1 MGSPGSQTPPASAI
15 AISSSISSGRRS
27 QSGWLQLLLRVLAV
41 ALVLNLCHAPLTD
54 AKQIAN
60 VIDDDMDFMLADEAS
75 LQSNSDTAPLVT
87 KDDFN
92 LDSELDLD
100 GEQALEESPSG
111 SWFSQSVHRVRRSLS
126 RLFGGEEQQ
135 KEQSRSRR
143 GSIERQKERRRQ
155 AKEQRQLETRQR
167 QEIKQRQRQDQQA
180 KRLAHGPFK
189 RYSFDETEGSGAEV
203 DQEQE
208 YLSYRV
214 SFTLNEPYQV
224 DFNDPESDAYL
235 QLQKSLEDDLRSFF
249 DRTYPNLV
257 DELDIRSILVRA
269 DPTDDSFKVNVL
281 LKLQI
286 PERITDF
293 RNKFLDQ
300 LTNFN
305 RIENLG
311 AFADE
316 NFAFEDVQAQTP
328 EGSAAAAEPRVS
340 FDGAKRIPNLNLA
353 TDVPVAPPSTPS
365 VFDVQP
371 RVDLT
376 SGTRIFNLNLQPDVS
391 PPEPTT
397 TTTTQRQE
405 TGHSCTNNYFMCSNG
420 QYVMCDRICNGVS
433 DCLDGSDESSCP
445 SESSPPYGVV
455 ESRASFS
462 GGRPIIN
469 LNLHEDSEEAEVSTT
484 SRVFEVSEPE
494 TTSTTTTTAQSPVQ
508 NRRPSCTG
516 YSFICDNGQH
526 IMCYKTCNNVAD
538 CLDGSDERFCEAE
551 SEVEDGLGIN
561 KSIQETTSPSIGY
574 EGSGS
579 EEFSN
584 CRGDAT
590 FTCHQSG
597 RIVCDEVICDGTRD
611 CPDGEDEDNCPT
623 ESQVCNDS
631 EFKCDNKCLPL
642 SLRCDNR
649 YDCEDQTD
657 EAGCQSVYQET
668 KPDPE
673 PPQECASNEFRC
685 NNGQCI
691 DERRRCDYKVDCPDG
706 EDESEDCPT
715 ACSAMEYQC
724 SDGTRCISVS
734 QTCDGRIDCTGGDDE
749 EHCDGSG
756 DNYDGQCRNN
766 DFQCNSGE
774 CIPMR
779 QVCDNI
785 YDCNDNSDE
794 LACAQSGEVDRVG
807 IPIARPPSNWIH
819 VEDEGDYIPQNTY
832 HKANAKNPCQPDQF
846 RCTTTNVCIP
856 LHLRCDNSYHCND
869 LSDEM
874 GCEQYVRPV
883 STRRPPKVTTLSP
896 WDIPDALNRRTTST
910 RAPPTTTTGRTTTE
924 APPRRP
930 AATQPSYPPIETT
943 TTNPITTVGVLN
955 NSSSSSSSSS
965 SSVGGGGICLE
976 NTEFAC
982 HNRDCIPIE
991 SVCDGHLDCDHNE
1004 DEDYELCN
1012 CSGDMFKCL
1021 RGGRCI
1027 EKEKVCDGKS
1037 HCLDGSDESACPKKR
1052 YCPFGTIYCDGSC
1065 VDWKIRCDG
1074 KRDCRDGSDEIYCR
1088 VNTAPQPTTQP
1099 LPPLPTLPSYPK
1111 PFKPSKSCQP
1121 NEWQC
1126 DNLECIDSR
1135 LYCND
1140 IEDCADGSDEI
1151 CLSNAT
1157 NVLTPGDCT
1166 ADQFFCDASCLNR
1179 SVRCNGHID
1188 CSDHSDEMDCSSHSY
1203 PGSGSSHLYPVGLP
1217 CPQHKC
1223 PSGRCYSESERCD
1236 RRNHCEDGS
1245 DEANCCASNQFR
1257 CQNGDCVPEHSVC
1270 DGITQC
1276 RDGTDELNCG
1286 GSHECLPS
1294 QFRCNSGQCV
1304 SSTARC
1310 NGRTDCMDSSDEYN
1324 CGYHPVPTSSPTIIT
1339 TLTTTTVGTTITT
1352 PPAPPL
1358 RIICPPTAFRCDNG
1372 PCISLGLRCNGR
1384 IDCPYDSSDE
1394 TDCGQSV
1401 SNEIDPADPGT
1412 GRGSNKLNLK
1422 TYPDSQI
1429 IKERYIREGREVIFR
1444 CRDEGP
1450 ARAKVKWSRPGG
1462 RPLPPGFTD
1471 RNGRLEIPNIR
1482 VEDSGTYVCEAV
1494 GYASYIPGQR
1504 VTVDLNVERYNTDLL
1519 FRPSSACS
1527 EYQATCMN
1535 GECIDKTGICDG
1547 TPDCSDGSDEQSCSH
1562 GRKCQPNQFMCANSK
1577 CVDRTWRC
1585 DGEND
1590 CGDNSDEASCDPEPS
1605 GAPCRYNEFGCR
1617 SGHCIPKSFQC
1628 DDVNDCLDGTDEIGC
1643 AAPNPIR
1650 PPPPLK
1656 SLLEGETLDLTCV
1669 ATGNPTPTIVWRLNW
1684 GHVPEKCESKSVGGT
1699 GTLHC
1704 PDMRPSESGAY
1715 SCEIINTRGTHFV
1728 TPDTIVTVNPVRH
1741 DVCKNGFFNMLARSA
1756 DECVKCFCFGV
1767 AESCNSA
1774 NLFTYAIQPPIL
1786 SHQVVSVELSP
1797 YREIVINEA
1806 TGQDLLTL
1814 HHGVQF
1820 RASNVQFGGR
1830 ETPYLALPTEYMGN
1844 QLKSYGGNL
1853 RYEVSYMG
1861 HGNPVN
1867 GPDVIITGNRYT
1879 LTHRVHTSAGQSNK
1893 ISIPFVP
1900 GGWQKP
1906 DGRRATREEIMMV
1919 LANVDNIL
1927 IRLGYLDSTAREVE
1941 LINIV
1946 LDSAGTADKGLGS
1959 VALVEKCSCPPG
1971 YVGDSCESC
1980 APGYTRQPGGSWLG
1994 HCVPFTPEP
2003 CPAGTYG
2010 DPRRGVACRECPC
2023 PQSGSNNY
2031 ASGCQQRPDGDVV
2044 CNCHE
2049 GYTGRRCESCAAGY
2063 QGNPLIGDPCRK
2075 IPESSCNMDGT
2086 YKILPDGGCQCKDK
2100 VVGEHCDSCAAN
2112 SFHLNSF
2119 TYGGCI
2125 DCFCSGLNVDCS
2137 SSTWSRDQ
2145 VTSTFE
2151 HARVDHGFQLVRGY
2165 TGREN
2170 VQALRLNQVTTEGLR
2185 FSGSADN
2192 SGDTLYWSLPAGFLG
2207 NKLTAYGGKLSYT
2220 LSYSPLPGGIMSR
2233 NSAPDVVIRSG
2244 EDMTLIHYRKSP
2256 VSPSVSNTYAVEI
2269 KESAW
2274 QRTDGH
2280 FAERPH
2286 VLMALS
2292 DIKAIYIK
2300 ATYTT
2305 STQEG
2310 SLQQVTLDTATAT
2323 NLGTPR
2329 AVEVEQCRCPP
2340 GYTGISCETC
2350 APGYR
2355 RDPEEGIYLGYCV
2368 PCECNGHSNQ
2378 CHSET
2383 GECLDCGHNT
2393 EGPSCDRCLPGYVG
2407 NPTRGTPYDCQ
2418 PDSGGYEPPRPDP
2431 DAGNQT
2437 LGECS
2442 VYCQPE
2448 GTVGCRGNYCQC
2460 KQNVVG
2466 DRCDQCRPGTYGLS
2480 QQHPEG
2486 CKECYC
2492 SGLTS
2497 QCRSVELYRQQIPV
2511 DFISSLPLLTDIQGD
2526 VMDTQNLSYD
2536 VAQNMYTY
2544 SHTSF
2549 LPKYWSL
2556 QGSVL
2561 GNQLLSYGGL
2571 LQYSLLVE
2579 STTTGK
2585 YERGQDVLLI
2595 GNGLELI
2602 WSRPDGDSDK
2612 VENSVRL
2619 NEDEQWHRRDSGAA
2633 RPATREDF
2641 MTVLTNLEHILI
2653 RATPMV
2659 PTVRTSIGNV
2669 ILETASQTPAGPGAQ
2684 YASDIEICHCP
2695 SGYTGNSCETCAPL
2709 HYRDQS
2715 GACRQCPCDAANSVS
2730 CVLTSGNYVQ
2740 CQCRPRWK
2748 GDQCREIDT
2757 SPINEEPPKI
2767 CDISRGFC
2775 CNGFQFDIAPNET
2788 ISYNDTLQII
2798 KGNRIIGNI
2807 TKLRSGCRSRESSEP
2822 QPGPIPSPDV
2832 DEPVHTQII
2841 VSIAKPQIT
2850 IIPVGGSLTLTCSG
2864 HMRWSNAPVFVHWY
2878 KQNSRLPVGY
2888 EVNGG
2893 DLYLH
2898 NLQIHDSGVYI
2909 CKAVNNETSHV
2920 FEDTVS
2926 ITISTHAQRSPAT
2939 IVSLPQTV
2947 TFEEYQPNQIVCEV
2961 EGNPTPTI
2969 TWTQVDGQA
2978 DAYST
2983 RTQGNRLIFDA
2994 PRKSD
2999 EGRYRCQA
3007 VNELN
3012 RDEKYVHV
3020 YVQSNAPHPPPA
3032 PDRLY
3037 ITPEEFNG
3045 VTGDPIRLTCSSTSD
3060 ARLRYDWNHDGYPI
3074 SSSGS
3079 RNVIINE
3086 NYLEVREATVR
3097 DSGVYT
3103 CLAYDPR
3110 TRRNFTVDAR
3120 VYVENRD
3127 QPPITDGAS
3136 PVIEPLQQQIHI
3148 VQGRDHSITCE
3159 ANGTPYP
3166 SIKWTKVHAQLANNV
3181 RISGNILTIYGA
3193 RQENMGLYTCIAEN
3207 PNGSDQSSTYIDIEP
3222 REAPSVKIDMP
3233 QQTQTVGGQLALY
3246 CTAVGIPEPQVE
3258 WVRVDG
3264 TPLSPRH
3271 KVEAPGYVLI
3281 NDILVSDAGDYQCL
3295 AKNEVGE
3302 ASGVAT
3308 VRVLEPPIVQITP
3321 SNEAISLTEGDE
3333 LQLTCVGSGYPSP
3346 VVEWSQ
3352 HTGLRDRNQQGPT
3365 GNTAY
3370 LRIYRVSQADAGF
3383 YTCTGTNEA
3392 GSDQATVRVDVRP
3405 KRGDIGIGDPDSE
3418 TNPDPYEPH
3427 PYPDPYEPHGAYE
3440 GSQLRFPTSLGAN
3453 VTLTCNISQHLTPH
3467 WERVDGT
3474 PLPPN
3479 AINDQ
3484 NQLTIYFVQPE
3495 NLGQYRCNG
3504 LNGYGQIESFVVREL
3519 VYLPLPEIVFYPPI
3533 PRSVEIGS
3541 HLYIDCQVKNAR
3553 EQDVHW
3559 ATDNNR
3565 PLSNTVQIDGTV
3577 LQFNSIAP
3585 ADAGGYR
3592 CTASN
3597 QYGNT
3602 TKTAQV
3608 VVSQPTVFK
3617 PAPHSQVHQ
3626 HREGDSIKLS
3636 CSATTAYGDVRTN
3649 VQFQWYREDGSELP
3663 RGAHPNSQVLV
3674 LTALRPE
3681 DQGRYICN
3689 TYDLASRQH
3698 LPPTYVDLQVIRINL
3713 NRLNGFSPKDTP
3725 CMVLYICD
3733 FKSSSSSNKLASGK
3747 GPSGSPPRPSIVSY
3761 ACQPS
3766 DFKCVS
3772 HPHTCVKASMV
3783 CDGIYDCTDHSDE
3796 FNCIVGGKASGSRTE
3811 KGSGNFKRWKKSRK
3825 TGQEVRS
3832 SLDQKKL
3839 RKRHLAYLARRSFAG
3854 GSPVEPPPSPYIP
3867 TYLPPSTTRTPV
3879 REYRLKVD
3887 QQSSNLRAGE
3897 STEVECSSTE
3907 NTYTDVVWERAD
3919 GAPLGPN
3926 VRQAGNLLI
3935 LTDVAP
3941 ADAGKYVCKCRTDEG
3956 ELYTTSYELNV
3967 EDQPHELK
3975 SSKIVHA
3982 PVGGDAHLQCGADES
3997 RQPTYRW
4004 SRQYGQLQAGR
4015 SLVENKLSLD
4025 GVQANDAGTYICT
4038 ASYRD
4043 GETVDF
4049 PSILV
4054 VTGAIPQF
4062 RQEPR
4067 SYMSFPTLP
4076 DSSFKFNFELT
4087 FRPETGDG
4095 LLLFNGQT
4103 RGSGDYIAL
4112 SLKDRYAEFRFDFG
4126 GKPLLVRAEEPL
4138 ALNEWH
4144 TVRVHRSR
4152 RDGYIQVDEQHP
4164 VAFPTLS
4171 QTPQLD
4177 LIEDL
4182 YLGGVPNW
4190 ELLPAD
4196 AVTQQTGFVGCI
4208 SRLTLQGRTVELM
4221 REAKFKEGISDCRPC
4236 AQRPCSNG
4244 GVCLESQSEQAY
4256 TCVCQPGWTGR
4267 DCSVEGTQCT
4277 PGVCGTG
4284 RCENTELDMECLC
4297 PLNRTGDRCQYI
4309 EHLNEQSLNF
4319 KRNSYAAYG
4328 TPRVTR
4334 VNVTL
4339 SVRPSSLRDSVI
4351 LYAAESRLPSGDYL
4365 ALVLRGG
4372 HVELLINTA
4381 ARLEPVVVRS
4391 SEPLPLHR
4399 WTRIEVLR
4407 RQGESI
4413 LRVGDAPER
4422 KAKAPAAA
4430 RTLSL
4435 KTPLFVGGYDR
4446 ATVKI
4451 NRDVNIT
4458 DGFDGC
4464 ISRLYE
4470 STRSVKLLADIT
4482 DAANIQNC
4490 GELNEISEDADD
4502 LPVPPPPSPAE
4513 TPSGGGSGGELEPY
4527 AMAPCA
4533 SDPCENGGT
4542 CSEQDEEAVC
4552 SCLVGFSGKHCQE
4565 HIQIGFNASFR
4576 GNGYLEINRNQFS
4589 AEVEQQFTSAVVLFS
4604 TTQPNGLLL
4613 WWGQKAGEDF
4623 VGQDFIALAVVDGYV
4638 EYSLRLDGEEAVI
4651 RNSDTRVDDG
4661 NRHIVIVKRNDNTA
4675 ILEVDRILHSG
4686 ETRPTSKKEMK
4697 LPGHVFI
4704 GGIPDIAQ
4712 FTGNRYTHNFNGC
4725 IVVVEGDAA
4734 GQINLGP
4741 AAINGVNVNTC
4752 PIDDGPLEGTEPPVV

>member
-1 MGSPGSQTPPASAI
+1 MGSPGSQTPPAFAI
-15 AISSSISSGRRS
+15 ASSNSSGRRNHTGS
-27 QSGWLQLLLRVLAV
+27 LLLRVLAV
-41 ALVLNLCHAPLTD
+41 ALVLNFCHVPLTN
-54 AKQIAN
+54 AKQISN
-60 VIDDDMDFMLADEAS
+60 VFDDDTDFMLADEAS
-75 LQSNSDTAPLVT
+75 LQSNSDATPIVDT
-87 KDDFN
+87 DDLKIGF
-92 LDSELDLD
+92 DYDADEELP
-100 GEQALEESPSG
+100 LEEEQQPSG
-111 SWFSQSVHRVRRSLS
+111 SWLSTVSHRVRRSLS
-126 RLFGGEEQQ
+126 RFFGGEQ
-135 KEQSRSRR
+135 KEQPRQRR
-143 GSIERQKERRRQ
+143 RAMERQRERRRQ
-155 AKEQRQLETRQR
+155 AKEQRQLEARQR
-167 QEIKQRQRQDQQA
+167 QELKERQRQQEEQA
-180 KRLAHGPFK
+180 RRGPFK
-189 RYSFDETEGSGAEV
+189 RDSFDETEGSGTEV
-203 DQEQE
+203 DQEQDFV
-208 YLSYRV
+208 SYRV
-214 SFTLNEPYQV
+214 SFTLNEPYQEE
-224 DFNDPESDAYL
+224 FNDPDSEAYL

-293 RNKFLDQ
+293 RNKFFDQ
-300 LTNFN
+300 LTNYK

-311 AFADE
+311 ASADE
-316 NFAFEDVQAQTP
+316 NFSFTEVQGSETELDLPVNNP
-328 EGSAAAAEPRVS
+328 E
-340 FDGAKRIPNLNLA
+340 
-353 TDVPVAPPSTPS
+353 
-365 VFDVQP
+365 
-371 RVDLT
+371 VDDKKNDL
-376 SGTRIFNLNLQPDVS
+376 SPDV
-391 PPEPTT
+391 
-397 TTTTQRQE
+397 
-405 TGHSCTNNYFMCSNG
+405 
-420 QYVMCDRICNGVS
+420 
-433 DCLDGSDESSCP
+433 
-445 SESSPPYGVV
+445 
-455 ESRASFS
+455 
-462 GGRPIIN
+462 
-469 LNLHEDSEEAEVSTT
+469 
-484 SRVFEVSEPE
+484 
-494 TTSTTTTTAQSPVQ
+494 
-508 NRRPSCTG
+508 
-516 YSFICDNGQH
+516 
-526 IMCYKTCNNVAD
+526 
-538 CLDGSDERFCEAE
+538 
-551 SEVEDGLGIN
+551 
-561 KSIQETTSPSIGY
+561 

-579 EEFSN
+579 VEESN

-590 FTCHQSG
+590 FTCRRSG
-597 RIVCDEVICDGTRD
+597 RVICDDMVCDGNRD
-611 CPDGEDEDNCPT
+611 CADAEDEENCNR
-623 ESQVCNDS
+623 EVCNDS

-642 SLRCDNR
+642 TLRCDNR

-657 EAGCQSVYQET
+657 EAGCLYPPQKTE
-668 KPDPE
+668 DEHAIPE
-673 PPQECASNEFRC
+673 PLPECASNEFRC

-691 DERRRCDYKVDCPDG
+691 DERRRCDYKQDCPDG

-734 QTCDGRIDCTGGDDE
+734 QTCDGHIDCSGGDDE

-756 DNYDGQCRNN
+756 DIYDGQCRSN
-766 DFQCNSGE
+766 DFQCHSGE

-794 LACAQSGEVDRVG
+794 LACAQSSEEDRVG
-807 IPIARPPSNWIH
+807 IPIGRPPSSWIH
-819 VEDEGDYIPQNTY
+819 EEDEGEYILQNSY
-832 HKANAKNPCQPDQF
+832 HNANAKNPCQANQF

-856 LHLRCDNSYHCND
+856 LHLRCDKSYHCND
-869 LSDEM
+869 LSDEL
-874 GCEQYVRPV
+874 GCDQYVRPV

-896 WDIPDALNRRTTST
+896 WDEPGALNQR
-910 RAPPTTTTGRTTTE
+910 TTTTTTTTTWAPPRTTTTTTTD

-930 AATQPSYPPIETT
+930 AATQPSYPSIETT
-943 TTNPITTVGVLN
+943 TTNPLTTVGVK
-955 NSSSSSSSSS
+955 
-965 SSVGGGGICLE
+965 
-976 NTEFAC
+976 T
-982 HNRDCIPIE
+982 
-991 SVCDGHLDCDHNE
+991 GH
-1004 DEDYELCN
+1004 
-1012 CSGDMFKCL
+1012 
-1021 RGGRCI
+1021 GRFN
-1027 EKEKVCDGKS
+1027 KS
-1037 HCLDGSDESACPKKR
+1037 RLGVECMKHQTQCG
-1052 YCPFGTIYCDGSC
+1052 DGSC
-1065 VDWKIRCDG
+1065 IEGYK
-1074 KRDCRDGSDEIYCR
+1074 
-1088 VNTAPQPTTQP
+1088 
-1099 LPPLPTLPSYPK
+1099 
-1111 PFKPSKSCQP
+1111 
-1121 NEWQC
+1121 
-1126 DNLECIDSR
+1126 
-1135 LYCND
+1135 YCNG
-1140 IEDCADGSDEI
+1140 IVDCADGADEDNCPTDNYVDYDPDPDNNPLNECDI
-1151 CLSNAT
+1151 LQFECDYGRCLPIEKQCDGKLDCDDETDERDCPAYTAT
-1157 NVLTPGDCT
+1157 NVLTPSDCT
-1166 ADQFFCDASCLNR
+1166 ADQFYCDASCLNR
-1179 SVRCNGHID
+1179 SARCNGHID
-1188 CSDHSDEMDCSSHSY
+1188 CSDHSDEMDCPSHSY
-1203 PGSGSSHLYPVGLP
+1203 PRSGSGSGSDLGGLP

-1245 DEANCCASNQFR
+1245 DEANCCAPNQFR
-1257 CQNGDCVPEHSVC
+1257 CQNGDCVPDHSTC

-1276 RDGTDELNCG
+1276 RDGSDELNCG
-1286 GSHECLPS
+1286 ASHECLPS
-1294 QFRCNSGQCV
+1294 QFRCNNGQCV
-1304 SSTARC
+1304 SLTARC

-1324 CGYHPVPTSSPTIIT
+1324 CPAEPSP
-1339 TLTTTTVGTTITT
+1339 
-1352 PPAPPL
+1352 
-1358 RIICPPTAFRCDNG
+1358 
-1372 PCISLGLRCNGR
+1372 
-1384 IDCPYDSSDE
+1384 
-1394 TDCGQSV
+1394 
-1401 SNEIDPADPGT
+1401 

-1429 IKERYIREGREVIFR
+1429 IKESREVIFR

-1504 VTVDLNVERYNTDLL
+1504 VTVDLNVERYNTDL
-1519 FRPSSACS
+1519 FARPSSACS

-1656 SLLEGETLDLTCV
+1656 SLLEGESLDLTCV

-1767 AESCNSA
+1767 AESCDSA

-1806 TGQDLLTL
+1806 TGQDLVTM
-1814 HHGVQF
+1814 HHGIQF

-1861 HGNPVN
+1861 HGNPVS

-1879 LTHRVHTSAGQSNK
+1879 LTHRVHTSVGQSNK
-1893 ISIPFVP
+1893 ISIPFLP

-1959 VALVEKCSCPPG
+1959 VALVEKCACPPG

-2010 DPRRGVACRECPC
+2010 DPRRGIACRECPC

-2031 ASGCQQRPDGDVV
+2031 ASGCQQRPDGDVL

-2075 IPESSCNMDGT
+2075 IPETSCNMDGT
-2086 YKILPDGGCQCKDK
+2086 YKIMADGRCQCKDK

-2125 DCFCSGLNVDCS
+2125 DCFCSGLNVDCG

-2145 VTSTFE
+2145 VTSTFGRS
-2151 HARVDHGFQLVRGY
+2151 RVDHGFQLVRGY

-2170 VQALRLNQVTTEGLR
+2170 INALRLNDVTPEGLR

-2310 SLQQVTLDTATAT
+2310 SLQQVSLDTATAT
-2323 NLGTPR
+2323 NLGTQR

-2340 GYTGISCETC
+2340 GYTGLSCETC

-2355 RDPEEGIYLGYCV
+2355 RDPEEGIYLGLCV

-2407 NPTRGTPYDCQ
+2407 NPSRGTPYDCQ
-2418 PDSGGYEPPRPDP
+2418 PDGGYEPPRPDP

-2437 LGECS
+2437 IGECT

-2448 GTVGCRGNYCQC
+2448 GTTTCRGNYCQC
-2460 KQNVVG
+2460 KQNVIG

-2480 QQHPEG
+2480 QLHAEG

-2497 QCRSVELYRQQIPV
+2497 QCRSVELYRQQIPE
-2511 DFISSLPLLTDIQGD
+2511 DFISSPPLLTDSLGD
-2526 VMDTQNLSYD
+2526 VVDTQNLDYD

-2544 SHTSF
+2544 SYPSYTD
-2549 LPKYWSL
+2549 KYWSL
-2556 QGSVL
+2556 QGRVL

-2571 LQYSLLVE
+2571 LQYTLQVKSSSVA
-2579 STTTGK
+2579 K
-2585 YERGQDVLLI
+2585 YKHGQDVLLI

-2602 WSRPDGDSDK
+2602 WSRPDEDSDK
-2612 VENSVRL
+2612 VDFSVRL
-2619 NEDEQWHRRDSGAA
+2619 HEDERWQRREAGSV
-2633 RPATREDF
+2633 RPATRQDF

-2653 RATPMV
+2653 YATPMV
-2659 PTVRTSIGNV
+2659 PTDRTSIGNV

-2684 YASDIEICHCP
+2684 FATDIEVCHCP

-2709 HYRDQS
+2709 HYRDQN

-2730 CVLTSGNYVQ
+2730 CALTSGNYVQ
-2740 CQCRPRWK
+2740 CQCKPHWK
-2748 GDQCREIDT
+2748 GDQCREID
-2757 SPINEEPPKI
+2757 N
-2767 CDISRGFC
+2767 
-2775 CNGFQFDIAPNET
+2775 
-2788 ISYNDTLQII
+2788 NDDDY
-2798 KGNRIIGNI
+2798 
-2807 TKLRSGCRSRESSEP
+2807 SGTTR
-2822 QPGPIPSPDV
+2822 SPDV
-2832 DEPVHTQII
+2832 EDPVHTQII

-2864 HMRWSNAPVFVHWY
+2864 YMRWSNAPVFVNWY
-2878 KQNSRLPVGY
+2878 KQNSRLPLGA
-2888 EVNGG
+2888 EVDGG

-2909 CKAVNNETSHV
+2909 CQAVNNETARV

-2926 ITISTHAQRSPAT
+2926 ITISTHDQRSPAQV
-2939 IVSLPQTV
+2939 VSLPQTV
-2947 TFEEYQPNQIVCEV
+2947 TFEEYQTNQIICEV

-2969 TWTQVDGQA
+2969 TWTRVDGQA

-2983 RTQGNRLIFDA
+2983 RTQGNRLIFDS

-3007 VNELN
+3007 DNELS

-3045 VTGDPIRLTCSSTSD
+3045 VAGETIRLTCSSTSD
-3060 ARLRYDWNHDGYPI
+3060 ARLRYDWNHDGYPL
-3074 SSSGS
+3074 SSSGA
-3079 RNVIINE
+3079 RNVIVND
-3086 NYLEVREATVR
+3086 NYLEVRDATAR
-3097 DSGVYT
+3097 DSGIYT

-3120 VYVENRD
+3120 VNIESRD
-3127 QPPITDGAS
+3127 QPPIDDGAS
-3136 PVIEPLQQQIHI
+3136 PVITPLQQQILI
-3148 VQGRDHSITCE
+3148 FQGRDHSITCE

-3193 RQENMGLYTCIAEN
+3193 RQENIGLYTCIAEN
-3207 PNGSDQSSTYIDIEP
+3207 ANGSDQSSTYIDIEP
-3222 REAPSVKIDMP
+3222 REAPSVKIDLP
-3233 QQTQTVGGQLALY
+3233 QQTQTVGGQVALY
-3246 CTAVGIPEPQVE
+3246 CTAFGIPQPQVE

-3264 TPLSPRH
+3264 VPLSPRH
-3271 KVEAPGYVLI
+3271 KAEAPGYVVI
-3281 NDILVSDAGDYQCL
+3281 NDVLVSDAGDYQCV

-3302 ASGVAT
+3302 ASGVANI
-3308 VRVLEPPIVQITP
+3308 RIIERPIVQITP
-3321 SNEAISLTEGDE
+3321 SNNVISLTEGDE

-3352 HTGLRDRNQQGPT
+3352 PNVLKNVRNQQDPAS
-3365 GNTAY
+3365 NTAY
-3370 LRIYRVSQADAGF
+3370 LRIYRVTQADAGF
-3383 YTCTGTNEA
+3383 YTCTGKNEA
-3392 GSDQATVRVDVRP
+3392 DTDQATIRVDVRP
-3405 KRGDIGIGDPDSE
+3405 KRGDIGIGDPDSD
-3418 TNPDPYEPH
+3418 TYEPPPR
-3427 PYPDPYEPHGAYE
+3427 PYDPQGSYE
-3440 GSQLRFPTSLGAN
+3440 GSQLRLPTSFGTN
-3453 VTLTCNISQHLTPH
+3453 ITLTCNISDHLTPQ
-3467 WERVDGT
+3467 WERADGT
-3474 PLPPN
+3474 ALPSN
-3479 AINDQ
+3479 AFINQ
-3484 NQLTIYFVQPE
+3484 NKLEIIYVQQE

-3504 LNGYGQIESFVVREL
+3504 LDPYGRVETYVVREV
-3519 VYLPLPEIVFYPPI
+3519 VYLPLPEIVFYPQI
-3533 PRSVEIGS
+3533 PRSVETGS

-3553 EQDVHW
+3553 KEDIYW

-3577 LQFNSIAP
+3577 LHFISIAP

-3608 VVSQPTVFK
+3608 VVKQPTIFK
-3617 PAPHSQVHQ
+3617 PVPHTQVHQ
-3626 HREGDSIKLS
+3626 HPEGDSIKLS
-3636 CSATTAYGDVRTN
+3636 CSATTAYGEVRNN

-3698 LPPTYVDLQVIRINL
+3698 LPPTYVDLQVI
-3713 NRLNGFSPKDTP
+3713 T
-3725 CMVLYICD
+3725 
-3733 FKSSSSSNKLASGK
+3733 
-3747 GPSGSPPRPSIVSY
+3747 
-3761 ACQPS
+3761 
-3766 DFKCVS
+3766 
-3772 HPHTCVKASMV
+3772 
-3783 CDGIYDCTDHSDE
+3783 
-3796 FNCIVGGKASGSRTE
+3796 
-3811 KGSGNFKRWKKSRK
+3811 
-3825 TGQEVRS
+3825 
-3832 SLDQKKL
+3832 
-3839 RKRHLAYLARRSFAG
+3839 G
-3854 GSPVEPPPSPYIP
+3854 GSLVQPPPSPYIP
-3867 TYLPPSTTRTPV
+3867 TYLPPPTTRTPP
-3879 REYRLKVD
+3879 RDYRLKLD
-3887 QQSSNLRAGE
+3887 QQSSNLHAGE

-3935 LTDVAP
+3935 FNEVVA

-3982 PVGGDAHLQCGADES
+3982 PVGGDANLQCGADES

-4004 SRQYGQLQAGR
+4004 SRQYGQLQPGR
-4015 SLVENKLSLD
+4015 SLTENKLSLD
-4025 GVQANDAGTYICT
+4025 GLQANDAGTYICS

-4267 DCSVEGTQCT
+4267 DCTVEGTQCT

-4391 SEPLPLHR
+4391 TEPLPLHR

-4422 KAKAPAAA
+4422 KAKAPGAA

-4502 LPVPPPPSPAE
+4502 LPVPPPPSPVE

-4533 SDPCENGGT
+4533 NDPCENGGS

-4576 GNGYLEINRNQFS
+4576 GNGYLEINRNQFN
-4589 AEVEQQFTSAVVLFS
+4589 ADVEQQFTSAVVVF
-4604 TTQPNGLLL
+4604 TTTEPNGLLL
-4613 WWGQKAGEDF
+4613 WWGQKAGVEYT
-4623 VGQDFIALAVVDGYV
+4623 GQDFIALAVVDGYV
-4638 EYSLRLDGEEAVI
+4638 EFNLRLDGEEAVI

-4661 NRHIVIVKRNDNTA
+4661 NRHIVIVKRNENTA

-4686 ETRPTSKKEMK
+4686 ETRPTAKKEMK

-4704 GGIPDIAQ
+4704 GGIPNIAQ
-4712 FTGNRYTHNFNGC
+4712 FTGERFLHNFNGC
-4725 IVVVEGDAA
+4725 IVVVEGDAS

-4741 AAINGVNVNTC
+4741 SAISGVNVNTC
-4752 PIDDGPLEGTEPPVV
+4752 PIDDGSLEGTEPPVV

>member
-1 MGSPGSQTPPASAI
+1 MGSPGSQTPPAFAI
-15 AISSSISSGRRS
+15 ASSNSSGRRNHTGS
-27 QSGWLQLLLRVLAV
+27 LLLRVLAV
-41 ALVLNLCHAPLTD
+41 ALVLNFCHVPLTN
-54 AKQIAN
+54 AKQISN
-60 VIDDDMDFMLADEAS
+60 VFDDDTDFMLADEAS
-75 LQSNSDTAPLVT
+75 LQSNSDATPIVDT
-87 KDDFN
+87 DDLKIGF
-92 LDSELDLD
+92 DYDADEELP
-100 GEQALEESPSG
+100 LEEEQQPSG
-111 SWFSQSVHRVRRSLS
+111 SWLSTVSHRVRRSLS
-126 RLFGGEEQQ
+126 RFFGGEQ
-135 KEQSRSRR
+135 KEQPRQRR
-143 GSIERQKERRRQ
+143 RAMERQRERRRQ
-155 AKEQRQLETRQR
+155 AKEQRQLEARQR
-167 QEIKQRQRQDQQA
+167 QELKERQRQQEEQA
-180 KRLAHGPFK
+180 RRGPFK
-189 RYSFDETEGSGAEV
+189 RDSFDETEGSGTEV
-203 DQEQE
+203 DQEQDFV
-208 YLSYRV
+208 SYRV
-214 SFTLNEPYQV
+214 SFTLNEPYQEE
-224 DFNDPESDAYL
+224 FNDPDSEAYL

-293 RNKFLDQ
+293 RNKFFDQ
-300 LTNFN
+300 LTNYK

-311 AFADE
+311 ASADE
-316 NFAFEDVQAQTP
+316 NFSFTEVQGSETELDLPVNNP
-328 EGSAAAAEPRVS
+328 E
-340 FDGAKRIPNLNLA
+340 
-353 TDVPVAPPSTPS
+353 
-365 VFDVQP
+365 
-371 RVDLT
+371 VDDKKNDL
-376 SGTRIFNLNLQPDVS
+376 SPDV
-391 PPEPTT
+391 
-397 TTTTQRQE
+397 
-405 TGHSCTNNYFMCSNG
+405 
-420 QYVMCDRICNGVS
+420 
-433 DCLDGSDESSCP
+433 
-445 SESSPPYGVV
+445 
-455 ESRASFS
+455 
-462 GGRPIIN
+462 
-469 LNLHEDSEEAEVSTT
+469 
-484 SRVFEVSEPE
+484 
-494 TTSTTTTTAQSPVQ
+494 
-508 NRRPSCTG
+508 
-516 YSFICDNGQH
+516 
-526 IMCYKTCNNVAD
+526 
-538 CLDGSDERFCEAE
+538 
-551 SEVEDGLGIN
+551 
-561 KSIQETTSPSIGY
+561 

-579 EEFSN
+579 VEESN

-590 FTCHQSG
+590 FTCRRSG
-597 RIVCDEVICDGTRD
+597 RVICDDMVCDGNRD
-611 CPDGEDEDNCPT
+611 CADAEDEENCNR
-623 ESQVCNDS
+623 EVCNDS

-642 SLRCDNR
+642 TLRCDNR

-657 EAGCQSVYQET
+657 EAGCLYPPQKTE
-668 KPDPE
+668 DEHAIPE
-673 PPQECASNEFRC
+673 PLPECASNEFRC

-691 DERRRCDYKVDCPDG
+691 DERRRCDYKQDCPDG
-706 EDESEDCPT
+706 EDESEDC
-715 ACSAMEYQC
+715 
-724 SDGTRCISVS
+724 
-734 QTCDGRIDCTGGDDE
+734 
-749 EHCDGSG
+749 H
-756 DNYDGQCRNN
+756 
-766 DFQCNSGE
+766 
-774 CIPMR
+774 
-779 QVCDNI
+779 
-785 YDCNDNSDE
+785 
-794 LACAQSGEVDRVG
+794 
-807 IPIARPPSNWIH
+807 
-819 VEDEGDYIPQNTY
+819 
-832 HKANAKNPCQPDQF
+832 
-846 RCTTTNVCIP
+846 
-856 LHLRCDNSYHCND
+856 
-869 LSDEM
+869 
-874 GCEQYVRPV
+874 
-883 STRRPPKVTTLSP
+883 
-896 WDIPDALNRRTTST
+896 
-910 RAPPTTTTGRTTTE
+910 
-924 APPRRP
+924 
-930 AATQPSYPPIETT
+930 
-943 TTNPITTVGVLN
+943 

-965 SSVGGGGICLE
+965 SLGGGGICLE

-982 HNRDCIPIE
+982 HNHDCIPIE
-991 SVCDGHLDCDHNE
+991 SVCDGIPDCDHNE

-1037 HCLDGSDESACPKKR
+1037 HCLDGSDESACP
-1052 YCPFGTIYCDGSC
+1052 
-1065 VDWKIRCDG
+1065 
-1074 KRDCRDGSDEIYCR
+1074 
-1088 VNTAPQPTTQP
+1088 
-1099 LPPLPTLPSYPK
+1099 
-1111 PFKPSKSCQP
+1111 
-1121 NEWQC
+1121 
-1126 DNLECIDSR
+1126 
-1135 LYCND
+1135 
-1140 IEDCADGSDEI
+1140 
-1151 CLSNAT
+1151 T
-1157 NVLTPGDCT
+1157 NVLTPSDCT
-1166 ADQFFCDASCLNR
+1166 ADQFYCDASCLNR
-1179 SVRCNGHID
+1179 SARCNGHID
-1188 CSDHSDEMDCSSHSY
+1188 CSDHSDEMDCPSHSY
-1203 PGSGSSHLYPVGLP
+1203 PRSGSGSGSDLGGLP

-1245 DEANCCASNQFR
+1245 DEANCCAPNQFR
-1257 CQNGDCVPEHSVC
+1257 CQNGDCVPDHSTC

-1276 RDGTDELNCG
+1276 RDGSDELNCG
-1286 GSHECLPS
+1286 ASHECLPS
-1294 QFRCNSGQCV
+1294 QFRCNNGQCV
-1304 SSTARC
+1304 SLTARC

-1324 CGYHPVPTSSPTIIT
+1324 CPAEPSP
-1339 TLTTTTVGTTITT
+1339 
-1352 PPAPPL
+1352 
-1358 RIICPPTAFRCDNG
+1358 
-1372 PCISLGLRCNGR
+1372 
-1384 IDCPYDSSDE
+1384 
-1394 TDCGQSV
+1394 
-1401 SNEIDPADPGT
+1401 

-1429 IKERYIREGREVIFR
+1429 IKESREVIFR

-1504 VTVDLNVERYNTDLL
+1504 VTVDLNVERYNTDL
-1519 FRPSSACS
+1519 FARPSSACS

-1656 SLLEGETLDLTCV
+1656 SLLEGESLDLTCV

-1767 AESCNSA
+1767 AESCDSA

-1806 TGQDLLTL
+1806 TGQDLVTM
-1814 HHGVQF
+1814 HHGIQF

-1861 HGNPVN
+1861 HGNPVS

-1879 LTHRVHTSAGQSNK
+1879 LTHRVHTSVGQSNK
-1893 ISIPFVP
+1893 ISIPFLP

-1959 VALVEKCSCPPG
+1959 VALVEKCACPPG

-2010 DPRRGVACRECPC
+2010 DPRRGIACRECPC

-2031 ASGCQQRPDGDVV
+2031 ASGCQQRPDGDVL

-2075 IPESSCNMDGT
+2075 IPETSCNMDGT
-2086 YKILPDGGCQCKDK
+2086 YKIMADGRCQCKDK

-2125 DCFCSGLNVDCS
+2125 DCFCSGLNVDCG

-2145 VTSTFE
+2145 VTSTFGRS
-2151 HARVDHGFQLVRGY
+2151 RVDHGFQLVRGY

-2170 VQALRLNQVTTEGLR
+2170 INALRLNDVTPEGLR

-2310 SLQQVTLDTATAT
+2310 SLQQVSLDTATAT
-2323 NLGTPR
+2323 NLGTQR

-2340 GYTGISCETC
+2340 GYTGLSCETC

-2355 RDPEEGIYLGYCV
+2355 RDPEEGIYLGLCV

-2407 NPTRGTPYDCQ
+2407 NPSRGTPYDCQ
-2418 PDSGGYEPPRPDP
+2418 PDGGYEPPRPDP

-2437 LGECS
+2437 IGECT

-2448 GTVGCRGNYCQC
+2448 GTTTCRGNYCQC
-2460 KQNVVG
+2460 KQNVIG

-2480 QQHPEG
+2480 QLHAEG

-2497 QCRSVELYRQQIPV
+2497 QCRSVELYRQQIPE
-2511 DFISSLPLLTDIQGD
+2511 DFISSPPLLTDSLGD
-2526 VMDTQNLSYD
+2526 VVDTQNLDYD

-2544 SHTSF
+2544 SYPSYTD
-2549 LPKYWSL
+2549 KYWSL
-2556 QGSVL
+2556 QGRVL

-2571 LQYSLLVE
+2571 LQYTLQVKSSSVA
-2579 STTTGK
+2579 K
-2585 YERGQDVLLI
+2585 YKHGQDVLLI

-2602 WSRPDGDSDK
+2602 WSRPDEDSDK
-2612 VENSVRL
+2612 VDFSVRL
-2619 NEDEQWHRRDSGAA
+2619 HEDERWQRREAGSV
-2633 RPATREDF
+2633 RPATRQDF

-2653 RATPMV
+2653 YATPMV
-2659 PTVRTSIGNV
+2659 PTDRTSIGNV

-2684 YASDIEICHCP
+2684 FATDIEVCHCP

-2709 HYRDQS
+2709 HYRDQN

-2730 CVLTSGNYVQ
+2730 CALTSGNYVQ
-2740 CQCRPRWK
+2740 CQCKPHWK
-2748 GDQCREIDT
+2748 GDQCREID
-2757 SPINEEPPKI
+2757 N
-2767 CDISRGFC
+2767 
-2775 CNGFQFDIAPNET
+2775 
-2788 ISYNDTLQII
+2788 NDDDY
-2798 KGNRIIGNI
+2798 
-2807 TKLRSGCRSRESSEP
+2807 SGTTR
-2822 QPGPIPSPDV
+2822 SPDV
-2832 DEPVHTQII
+2832 EDPVHTQII

-2864 HMRWSNAPVFVHWY
+2864 YMRWSNAPVFVNWY
-2878 KQNSRLPVGY
+2878 KQNSRLPLGA
-2888 EVNGG
+2888 EVDGG

-2909 CKAVNNETSHV
+2909 CQAVNNETARV

-2926 ITISTHAQRSPAT
+2926 ITISTHDQRSPAQV
-2939 IVSLPQTV
+2939 VSLPQTV
-2947 TFEEYQPNQIVCEV
+2947 TFEEYQTNQIICEV

-2969 TWTQVDGQA
+2969 TWTRVDGQA

-2983 RTQGNRLIFDA
+2983 RTQGNRLIFDS

-3007 VNELN
+3007 DNELS

-3045 VTGDPIRLTCSSTSD
+3045 VAGETIRLTCSSTSD
-3060 ARLRYDWNHDGYPI
+3060 ARLRYDWNHDGYPL
-3074 SSSGS
+3074 SSSGA
-3079 RNVIINE
+3079 RNVIVND
-3086 NYLEVREATVR
+3086 NYLEVRDATAR
-3097 DSGVYT
+3097 DSGIYT

-3120 VYVENRD
+3120 VNIESRD
-3127 QPPITDGAS
+3127 QPPIDDGAS
-3136 PVIEPLQQQIHI
+3136 PVITPLQQQILI
-3148 VQGRDHSITCE
+3148 FQGRDHSITCE

-3193 RQENMGLYTCIAEN
+3193 RQENIGLYTCIAEN
-3207 PNGSDQSSTYIDIEP
+3207 ANGSDQSSTYIDIEP
-3222 REAPSVKIDMP
+3222 REAPSVKIDLP
-3233 QQTQTVGGQLALY
+3233 QQTQTVGGQVALY
-3246 CTAVGIPEPQVE
+3246 CTAFGIPQPQVE

-3264 TPLSPRH
+3264 VPLSPRH
-3271 KVEAPGYVLI
+3271 KAEAPGYVVI
-3281 NDILVSDAGDYQCL
+3281 NDVLVSDAGDYQCV

-3302 ASGVAT
+3302 ASGVANI
-3308 VRVLEPPIVQITP
+3308 RIIERPIVQITP
-3321 SNEAISLTEGDE
+3321 SNNVISLTEGDE

-3352 HTGLRDRNQQGPT
+3352 PNVLKNVRNQQDPAS
-3365 GNTAY
+3365 NTAY
-3370 LRIYRVSQADAGF
+3370 LRIYRVTQADAGF
-3383 YTCTGTNEA
+3383 YTCTGKNEA
-3392 GSDQATVRVDVRP
+3392 DTDQATIRVDVRP
-3405 KRGDIGIGDPDSE
+3405 KRGDIGIGDPDSD
-3418 TNPDPYEPH
+3418 TYEPPPR
-3427 PYPDPYEPHGAYE
+3427 PYDPQGSYE
-3440 GSQLRFPTSLGAN
+3440 GSQLRLPTSFGTN
-3453 VTLTCNISQHLTPH
+3453 ITLTCNISDHLTPQ
-3467 WERVDGT
+3467 WERADGT
-3474 PLPPN
+3474 ALPSN
-3479 AINDQ
+3479 AFINQ
-3484 NQLTIYFVQPE
+3484 NKLEIIYVQQE

-3504 LNGYGQIESFVVREL
+3504 LDPYGRVETYVVREV
-3519 VYLPLPEIVFYPPI
+3519 VYLPLPEIVFYPQI
-3533 PRSVEIGS
+3533 PRSVETGS

-3553 EQDVHW
+3553 KEDIYW

-3577 LQFNSIAP
+3577 LHFISIAP

-3608 VVSQPTVFK
+3608 VVKQPTIFK
-3617 PAPHSQVHQ
+3617 PVPHTQVHQ
-3626 HREGDSIKLS
+3626 HPEGDSIKLS
-3636 CSATTAYGDVRTN
+3636 CSATTAYGEVRNN

-3698 LPPTYVDLQVIRINL
+3698 LPPTYVDLQVI
-3713 NRLNGFSPKDTP
+3713 T
-3725 CMVLYICD
+3725 
-3733 FKSSSSSNKLASGK
+3733 
-3747 GPSGSPPRPSIVSY
+3747 
-3761 ACQPS
+3761 
-3766 DFKCVS
+3766 
-3772 HPHTCVKASMV
+3772 
-3783 CDGIYDCTDHSDE
+3783 
-3796 FNCIVGGKASGSRTE
+3796 
-3811 KGSGNFKRWKKSRK
+3811 
-3825 TGQEVRS
+3825 
-3832 SLDQKKL
+3832 
-3839 RKRHLAYLARRSFAG
+3839 G
-3854 GSPVEPPPSPYIP
+3854 GSLVQPPPSPYIP
-3867 TYLPPSTTRTPV
+3867 TYLPPPTTRTPP
-3879 REYRLKVD
+3879 RDYRLKLD
-3887 QQSSNLRAGE
+3887 QQSSNLHAGE

-3935 LTDVAP
+3935 FNEVVA

-3982 PVGGDAHLQCGADES
+3982 PVGGDANLQCGADES

-4004 SRQYGQLQAGR
+4004 SRQYGQLQPGR
-4015 SLVENKLSLD
+4015 SLTENKLSLD
-4025 GVQANDAGTYICT
+4025 GLQANDAGTYICS

-4267 DCSVEGTQCT
+4267 DCTVEGTQCT

-4391 SEPLPLHR
+4391 TEPLPLHR

-4422 KAKAPAAA
+4422 KAKAPGAA

-4502 LPVPPPPSPAE
+4502 LPVPPPPSPVE

-4533 SDPCENGGT
+4533 NDPCENGGS

-4576 GNGYLEINRNQFS
+4576 GNGYLEINRNQFN
-4589 AEVEQQFTSAVVLFS
+4589 ADVEQQFTSAVVVF
-4604 TTQPNGLLL
+4604 TTTEPNGLLL
-4613 WWGQKAGEDF
+4613 WWGQKAGVEYT
-4623 VGQDFIALAVVDGYV
+4623 GQDFIALAVVDGYV
-4638 EYSLRLDGEEAVI
+4638 EFNLRLDGEEAVI

-4661 NRHIVIVKRNDNTA
+4661 NRHIVIVKRNENTA

-4686 ETRPTSKKEMK
+4686 ETRPTAKKEMK

-4704 GGIPDIAQ
+4704 GGIPNIAQ
-4712 FTGNRYTHNFNGC
+4712 FTGERFLHNFNGC
-4725 IVVVEGDAA
+4725 IVVVEGDAS

-4741 AAINGVNVNTC
+4741 SAISGVNVNTC
-4752 PIDDGPLEGTEPPVV
+4752 PIDDGSLEGTEPPVV

>member
-1 MGSPGSQTPPASAI
+1 MGSPGSQTPPAFAI
-15 AISSSISSGRRS
+15 ASSNSSGRRNHTGS
-27 QSGWLQLLLRVLAV
+27 LLLRVLAV
-41 ALVLNLCHAPLTD
+41 ALVLNFCHVPLTN
-54 AKQIAN
+54 AKQISN
-60 VIDDDMDFMLADEAS
+60 VFDDDTDFMLADEAS
-75 LQSNSDTAPLVT
+75 LQSNSDATPIVDT
-87 KDDFN
+87 DDLKIGF
-92 LDSELDLD
+92 DYDADEELP
-100 GEQALEESPSG
+100 LEEEQQPSG
-111 SWFSQSVHRVRRSLS
+111 SWLSTVSHRVRRSLS
-126 RLFGGEEQQ
+126 RFFGGEQ
-135 KEQSRSRR
+135 KEQPRQRR
-143 GSIERQKERRRQ
+143 RAMERQRERRRQ
-155 AKEQRQLETRQR
+155 AKEQRQLEARQR
-167 QEIKQRQRQDQQA
+167 QELKERQRQQEEQA
-180 KRLAHGPFK
+180 RRGPFK
-189 RYSFDETEGSGAEV
+189 RDSFDETEGSGTEV
-203 DQEQE
+203 DQEQDFV
-208 YLSYRV
+208 SYRV
-214 SFTLNEPYQV
+214 SFTLNEPYQEE
-224 DFNDPESDAYL
+224 FNDPDSEAYL

-293 RNKFLDQ
+293 RNKFFDQ
-300 LTNFN
+300 LTNYK

-311 AFADE
+311 ASADE
-316 NFAFEDVQAQTP
+316 NFSFTEVQGSETELDLPVNNP
-328 EGSAAAAEPRVS
+328 E
-340 FDGAKRIPNLNLA
+340 
-353 TDVPVAPPSTPS
+353 
-365 VFDVQP
+365 
-371 RVDLT
+371 VDDKKNDL
-376 SGTRIFNLNLQPDVS
+376 SPDV
-391 PPEPTT
+391 
-397 TTTTQRQE
+397 
-405 TGHSCTNNYFMCSNG
+405 
-420 QYVMCDRICNGVS
+420 
-433 DCLDGSDESSCP
+433 
-445 SESSPPYGVV
+445 
-455 ESRASFS
+455 
-462 GGRPIIN
+462 
-469 LNLHEDSEEAEVSTT
+469 
-484 SRVFEVSEPE
+484 
-494 TTSTTTTTAQSPVQ
+494 
-508 NRRPSCTG
+508 
-516 YSFICDNGQH
+516 
-526 IMCYKTCNNVAD
+526 
-538 CLDGSDERFCEAE
+538 
-551 SEVEDGLGIN
+551 
-561 KSIQETTSPSIGY
+561 

-579 EEFSN
+579 VEESN

-590 FTCHQSG
+590 FTCRRSG
-597 RIVCDEVICDGTRD
+597 RVICDDMVCDGNRD
-611 CPDGEDEDNCPT
+611 CADAEDEENCNR
-623 ESQVCNDS
+623 EVCNDS

-642 SLRCDNR
+642 TLRCDNR

-657 EAGCQSVYQET
+657 EAGCLYPPQKTE
-668 KPDPE
+668 DEHAIPE
-673 PPQECASNEFRC
+673 PLPECASNEFRC

-691 DERRRCDYKVDCPDG
+691 DERRRCDYKQDCPDG

-734 QTCDGRIDCTGGDDE
+734 QTCDGHIDCSGGDDE

-756 DNYDGQCRNN
+756 DIYDGQCRSN
-766 DFQCNSGE
+766 DFQCHSGE

-794 LACAQSGEVDRVG
+794 LACAQSSEEDRVG
-807 IPIARPPSNWIH
+807 IPIGRPPSSWIH
-819 VEDEGDYIPQNTY
+819 EEDEGEYILQNSY
-832 HKANAKNPCQPDQF
+832 HNANAKNPCQANQF

-856 LHLRCDNSYHCND
+856 LHLRCDKSYHCND
-869 LSDEM
+869 LSDEL
-874 GCEQYVRPV
+874 GCDQYVRPV

-896 WDIPDALNRRTTST
+896 WDEPGALNQR
-910 RAPPTTTTGRTTTE
+910 TTTTTTTTTWAPPRTTTTTTTD

-930 AATQPSYPPIETT
+930 AATQPSYPSIETT
-943 TTNPITTVGVLN
+943 TTNPLTTVGV
-955 NSSSSSSSSS
+955 
-965 SSVGGGGICLE
+965 
-976 NTEFAC
+976 
-982 HNRDCIPIE
+982 
-991 SVCDGHLDCDHNE
+991 
-1004 DEDYELCN
+1004 
-1012 CSGDMFKCL
+1012 
-1021 RGGRCI
+1021 
-1027 EKEKVCDGKS
+1027 
-1037 HCLDGSDESACPKKR
+1037 
-1052 YCPFGTIYCDGSC
+1052 
-1065 VDWKIRCDG
+1065 
-1074 KRDCRDGSDEIYCR
+1074 
-1088 VNTAPQPTTQP
+1088 
-1099 LPPLPTLPSYPK
+1099 
-1111 PFKPSKSCQP
+1111 KSCAP
-1121 NEWQC
+1121 
-1126 DNLECIDSR
+1126 
-1135 LYCND
+1135 
-1140 IEDCADGSDEI
+1140 
-1151 CLSNAT
+1151 
-1157 NVLTPGDCT
+1157 
-1166 ADQFFCDASCLNR
+1166 
-1179 SVRCNGHID
+1179 
-1188 CSDHSDEMDCSSHSY
+1188 
-1203 PGSGSSHLYPVGLP
+1203 
-1217 CPQHKC
+1217 
-1223 PSGRCYSESERCD
+1223 
-1236 RRNHCEDGS
+1236 
-1245 DEANCCASNQFR
+1245 NQFR
-1257 CQNGDCVPEHSVC
+1257 CQNGDCVPDHSTC

-1276 RDGTDELNCG
+1276 RDGSDELNCG
-1286 GSHECLPS
+1286 ASHECLPS
-1294 QFRCNSGQCV
+1294 QFRCNNGQCV
-1304 SSTARC
+1304 SLTARC

-1324 CGYHPVPTSSPTIIT
+1324 CPAEPSP
-1339 TLTTTTVGTTITT
+1339 
-1352 PPAPPL
+1352 
-1358 RIICPPTAFRCDNG
+1358 
-1372 PCISLGLRCNGR
+1372 
-1384 IDCPYDSSDE
+1384 
-1394 TDCGQSV
+1394 
-1401 SNEIDPADPGT
+1401 

-1429 IKERYIREGREVIFR
+1429 IKESREVIFR

-1504 VTVDLNVERYNTDLL
+1504 VTVDLNVERYNTDL
-1519 FRPSSACS
+1519 FARPSSACS

-1656 SLLEGETLDLTCV
+1656 SLLEGESLDLTCV

-1767 AESCNSA
+1767 AESCDSA

-1806 TGQDLLTL
+1806 TGQDLVTM
-1814 HHGVQF
+1814 HHGIQF

-1861 HGNPVN
+1861 HGNPVS

-1879 LTHRVHTSAGQSNK
+1879 LTHRVHTSVGQSNK
-1893 ISIPFVP
+1893 ISIPFLP

-1959 VALVEKCSCPPG
+1959 VALVEKCACPPG

-2010 DPRRGVACRECPC
+2010 DPRRGIACRECPC

-2031 ASGCQQRPDGDVV
+2031 ASGCQQRPDGDVL

-2075 IPESSCNMDGT
+2075 IPETSCNMDGT
-2086 YKILPDGGCQCKDK
+2086 YKIMADGRCQCKDK

-2125 DCFCSGLNVDCS
+2125 DCFCSGLNVDCG

-2145 VTSTFE
+2145 VTSTFGRS
-2151 HARVDHGFQLVRGY
+2151 RVDHGFQLVRGY

-2170 VQALRLNQVTTEGLR
+2170 INALRLNDVTPEGLR

-2310 SLQQVTLDTATAT
+2310 SLQQVSLDTATAT
-2323 NLGTPR
+2323 NLGTQR

-2340 GYTGISCETC
+2340 GYTGLSCETC

-2355 RDPEEGIYLGYCV
+2355 RDPEEGIYLGLCV

-2407 NPTRGTPYDCQ
+2407 NPSRGTPYDCQ
-2418 PDSGGYEPPRPDP
+2418 PDGGYEPPRPDP

-2437 LGECS
+2437 IGECT

-2448 GTVGCRGNYCQC
+2448 GTTTCRGNYCQC
-2460 KQNVVG
+2460 KQNVIG

-2480 QQHPEG
+2480 QLHAEG

-2497 QCRSVELYRQQIPV
+2497 QCRSVELYRQQIPE
-2511 DFISSLPLLTDIQGD
+2511 DFISSPPLLTDSLGD
-2526 VMDTQNLSYD
+2526 VVDTQNLDYD

-2544 SHTSF
+2544 SYPSYTD
-2549 LPKYWSL
+2549 KYWSL
-2556 QGSVL
+2556 QGRVL

-2571 LQYSLLVE
+2571 LQYTLQVKSSSVA
-2579 STTTGK
+2579 K
-2585 YERGQDVLLI
+2585 YKHGQDVLLI

-2602 WSRPDGDSDK
+2602 WSRPDEDSDK
-2612 VENSVRL
+2612 VDFSVRL
-2619 NEDEQWHRRDSGAA
+2619 HEDERWQRREAGSV
-2633 RPATREDF
+2633 RPATRQDF

-2653 RATPMV
+2653 YATPMV
-2659 PTVRTSIGNV
+2659 PTDRTSIGNV

-2684 YASDIEICHCP
+2684 FATDIEVCHCP

-2709 HYRDQS
+2709 HYRDQN

-2730 CVLTSGNYVQ
+2730 CALTSGNYVQ
-2740 CQCRPRWK
+2740 CQCKPHWK
-2748 GDQCREIDT
+2748 GDQCREID
-2757 SPINEEPPKI
+2757 N
-2767 CDISRGFC
+2767 
-2775 CNGFQFDIAPNET
+2775 
-2788 ISYNDTLQII
+2788 NDDDY
-2798 KGNRIIGNI
+2798 
-2807 TKLRSGCRSRESSEP
+2807 SGTTR
-2822 QPGPIPSPDV
+2822 SPDV
-2832 DEPVHTQII
+2832 EDPVHTQII

-2864 HMRWSNAPVFVHWY
+2864 YMRWSNAPVFVNWY
-2878 KQNSRLPVGY
+2878 KQNSRLPLGA
-2888 EVNGG
+2888 EVDGG

-2909 CKAVNNETSHV
+2909 CQAVNNETARV

-2926 ITISTHAQRSPAT
+2926 ITISTHDQRSPAQV
-2939 IVSLPQTV
+2939 VSLPQTV
-2947 TFEEYQPNQIVCEV
+2947 TFEEYQTNQIICEV

-2969 TWTQVDGQA
+2969 TWTRVDGQA

-2983 RTQGNRLIFDA
+2983 RTQGNRLIFDS

-3007 VNELN
+3007 DNELS

-3045 VTGDPIRLTCSSTSD
+3045 VAGETIRLTCSSTSD
-3060 ARLRYDWNHDGYPI
+3060 ARLRYDWNHDGYPL
-3074 SSSGS
+3074 SSSGA
-3079 RNVIINE
+3079 RNVIVND
-3086 NYLEVREATVR
+3086 NYLEVRDATAR
-3097 DSGVYT
+3097 DSGIYT

-3120 VYVENRD
+3120 VNIESRD
-3127 QPPITDGAS
+3127 QPPIDDGAS
-3136 PVIEPLQQQIHI
+3136 PVITPLQQQILI
-3148 VQGRDHSITCE
+3148 FQGRDHSITCE

-3193 RQENMGLYTCIAEN
+3193 RQENIGLYTCIAEN
-3207 PNGSDQSSTYIDIEP
+3207 ANGSDQSSTYIDIEP
-3222 REAPSVKIDMP
+3222 REAPSVKIDLP
-3233 QQTQTVGGQLALY
+3233 QQTQTVGGQVALY
-3246 CTAVGIPEPQVE
+3246 CTAFGIPQPQVE

-3264 TPLSPRH
+3264 VPLSPRH
-3271 KVEAPGYVLI
+3271 KAEAPGYVVI
-3281 NDILVSDAGDYQCL
+3281 NDVLVSDAGDYQCV

-3302 ASGVAT
+3302 ASGVANI
-3308 VRVLEPPIVQITP
+3308 RIIERPIVQITP
-3321 SNEAISLTEGDE
+3321 SNNVISLTEGDE

-3352 HTGLRDRNQQGPT
+3352 PNVLKNVRNQQDPAS
-3365 GNTAY
+3365 NTAY
-3370 LRIYRVSQADAGF
+3370 LRIYRVTQADAGF
-3383 YTCTGTNEA
+3383 YTCTGKNEA
-3392 GSDQATVRVDVRP
+3392 DTDQATIRVDVRP
-3405 KRGDIGIGDPDSE
+3405 KRGDIGIGDPDSD
-3418 TNPDPYEPH
+3418 TYEPPPR
-3427 PYPDPYEPHGAYE
+3427 PYDPQGSYE
-3440 GSQLRFPTSLGAN
+3440 GSQLRLPTSFGTN
-3453 VTLTCNISQHLTPH
+3453 ITLTCNISDHLTPQ
-3467 WERVDGT
+3467 WERADGT
-3474 PLPPN
+3474 ALPSN
-3479 AINDQ
+3479 AFINQ
-3484 NQLTIYFVQPE
+3484 NKLEIIYVQQE

-3504 LNGYGQIESFVVREL
+3504 LDPYGRVETYVVREV
-3519 VYLPLPEIVFYPPI
+3519 VYLPLPEIVFYPQI
-3533 PRSVEIGS
+3533 PRSVETGS

-3553 EQDVHW
+3553 KEDIYW

-3577 LQFNSIAP
+3577 LHFISIAP

-3608 VVSQPTVFK
+3608 VVKQPTIFK
-3617 PAPHSQVHQ
+3617 PVPHTQVHQ
-3626 HREGDSIKLS
+3626 HPEGDSIKLS
-3636 CSATTAYGDVRTN
+3636 CSATTAYGEVRNN

-3698 LPPTYVDLQVIRINL
+3698 LPPTYVDLQVI
-3713 NRLNGFSPKDTP
+3713 T
-3725 CMVLYICD
+3725 
-3733 FKSSSSSNKLASGK
+3733 
-3747 GPSGSPPRPSIVSY
+3747 
-3761 ACQPS
+3761 
-3766 DFKCVS
+3766 
-3772 HPHTCVKASMV
+3772 
-3783 CDGIYDCTDHSDE
+3783 
-3796 FNCIVGGKASGSRTE
+3796 
-3811 KGSGNFKRWKKSRK
+3811 
-3825 TGQEVRS
+3825 
-3832 SLDQKKL
+3832 
-3839 RKRHLAYLARRSFAG
+3839 G
-3854 GSPVEPPPSPYIP
+3854 GSLVQPPPSPYIP
-3867 TYLPPSTTRTPV
+3867 TYLPPPTTRTPP
-3879 REYRLKVD
+3879 RDYRLKLD
-3887 QQSSNLRAGE
+3887 QQSSNLHAGE

-3935 LTDVAP
+3935 FNEVVA

-3982 PVGGDAHLQCGADES
+3982 PVGGDANLQCGADES

-4004 SRQYGQLQAGR
+4004 SRQYGQLQPGR
-4015 SLVENKLSLD
+4015 SLTENKLSLD
-4025 GVQANDAGTYICT
+4025 GLQANDAGTYICS

-4267 DCSVEGTQCT
+4267 DCTVEGTQCT

-4391 SEPLPLHR
+4391 TEPLPLHR

-4422 KAKAPAAA
+4422 KAKAPGAA

-4502 LPVPPPPSPAE
+4502 LPVPPPPSPVE

-4533 SDPCENGGT
+4533 NDPCENGGS

-4576 GNGYLEINRNQFS
+4576 GNGYLEINRNQFN
-4589 AEVEQQFTSAVVLFS
+4589 ADVEQQFTSAVVVF
-4604 TTQPNGLLL
+4604 TTTEPNGLLL
-4613 WWGQKAGEDF
+4613 WWGQKAGVEYT
-4623 VGQDFIALAVVDGYV
+4623 GQDFIALAVVDGYV
-4638 EYSLRLDGEEAVI
+4638 EFNLRLDGEEAVI

-4661 NRHIVIVKRNDNTA
+4661 NRHIVIVKRNENTA

-4686 ETRPTSKKEMK
+4686 ETRPTAKKEMK

-4704 GGIPDIAQ
+4704 GGIPNIAQ
-4712 FTGNRYTHNFNGC
+4712 FTGERFLHNFNGC
-4725 IVVVEGDAA
+4725 IVVVEGDAS

-4741 AAINGVNVNTC
+4741 SAISGVNVNTC
-4752 PIDDGPLEGTEPPVV
+4752 PIDDGSLEGTEPPVV

>member
-1 MGSPGSQTPPASAI
+1 MGSPGSQTPPAFAI
-15 AISSSISSGRRS
+15 ASSNSSGRRNHTGS
-27 QSGWLQLLLRVLAV
+27 LLLRVLAV
-41 ALVLNLCHAPLTD
+41 ALVLNFCHVPLTN
-54 AKQIAN
+54 AKQISN
-60 VIDDDMDFMLADEAS
+60 VFDDDTDFMLADEAS
-75 LQSNSDTAPLVT
+75 LQSNSDATPIVDT
-87 KDDFN
+87 DDLKIGF
-92 LDSELDLD
+92 DYDADEELP
-100 GEQALEESPSG
+100 LEEEQQPSG
-111 SWFSQSVHRVRRSLS
+111 SWLSTVSHRVRRSLS
-126 RLFGGEEQQ
+126 RFFGGEQ
-135 KEQSRSRR
+135 KEQPRQRR
-143 GSIERQKERRRQ
+143 RAMERQRERRRQ
-155 AKEQRQLETRQR
+155 AKEQRQLEARQR
-167 QEIKQRQRQDQQA
+167 QELKERQRQQEEQA
-180 KRLAHGPFK
+180 RRGPFK
-189 RYSFDETEGSGAEV
+189 RDSFDETEGSGTEV
-203 DQEQE
+203 DQEQDFV
-208 YLSYRV
+208 SYRV
-214 SFTLNEPYQV
+214 SFTLNEPYQEE
-224 DFNDPESDAYL
+224 FNDPDSEAYL

-293 RNKFLDQ
+293 RNKFFDQ
-300 LTNFN
+300 LTNYK

-311 AFADE
+311 ASADE
-316 NFAFEDVQAQTP
+316 NFSFTEVQGSETELDLPVNNP
-328 EGSAAAAEPRVS
+328 E
-340 FDGAKRIPNLNLA
+340 
-353 TDVPVAPPSTPS
+353 
-365 VFDVQP
+365 
-371 RVDLT
+371 VDDKKNDL
-376 SGTRIFNLNLQPDVS
+376 SPDV
-391 PPEPTT
+391 
-397 TTTTQRQE
+397 
-405 TGHSCTNNYFMCSNG
+405 
-420 QYVMCDRICNGVS
+420 
-433 DCLDGSDESSCP
+433 
-445 SESSPPYGVV
+445 
-455 ESRASFS
+455 
-462 GGRPIIN
+462 
-469 LNLHEDSEEAEVSTT
+469 
-484 SRVFEVSEPE
+484 
-494 TTSTTTTTAQSPVQ
+494 
-508 NRRPSCTG
+508 
-516 YSFICDNGQH
+516 
-526 IMCYKTCNNVAD
+526 
-538 CLDGSDERFCEAE
+538 
-551 SEVEDGLGIN
+551 
-561 KSIQETTSPSIGY
+561 

-579 EEFSN
+579 VEESN

-590 FTCHQSG
+590 FTCRRSG
-597 RIVCDEVICDGTRD
+597 RVICDDMVCDGNRD
-611 CPDGEDEDNCPT
+611 CADAEDEENCNR
-623 ESQVCNDS
+623 EVCNDS

-642 SLRCDNR
+642 TLRCDNR

-657 EAGCQSVYQET
+657 EAGCLYPPQKTE
-668 KPDPE
+668 DEHAIPE
-673 PPQECASNEFRC
+673 PLPECASNEFRC

-691 DERRRCDYKVDCPDG
+691 DERRRCDYKQDCPDG

-715 ACSAMEYQC
+715 
-724 SDGTRCISVS
+724 
-734 QTCDGRIDCTGGDDE
+734 
-749 EHCDGSG
+749 
-756 DNYDGQCRNN
+756 
-766 DFQCNSGE
+766 
-774 CIPMR
+774 
-779 QVCDNI
+779 
-785 YDCNDNSDE
+785 
-794 LACAQSGEVDRVG
+794 
-807 IPIARPPSNWIH
+807 
-819 VEDEGDYIPQNTY
+819 
-832 HKANAKNPCQPDQF
+832 
-846 RCTTTNVCIP
+846 
-856 LHLRCDNSYHCND
+856 
-869 LSDEM
+869 
-874 GCEQYVRPV
+874 
-883 STRRPPKVTTLSP
+883 
-896 WDIPDALNRRTTST
+896 
-910 RAPPTTTTGRTTTE
+910 
-924 APPRRP
+924 
-930 AATQPSYPPIETT
+930 
-943 TTNPITTVGVLN
+943 
-955 NSSSSSSSSS
+955 
-965 SSVGGGGICLE
+965 
-976 NTEFAC
+976 
-982 HNRDCIPIE
+982 
-991 SVCDGHLDCDHNE
+991 
-1004 DEDYELCN
+1004 
-1012 CSGDMFKCL
+1012 
-1021 RGGRCI
+1021 
-1027 EKEKVCDGKS
+1027 
-1037 HCLDGSDESACPKKR
+1037 
-1052 YCPFGTIYCDGSC
+1052 
-1065 VDWKIRCDG
+1065 
-1074 KRDCRDGSDEIYCR
+1074 
-1088 VNTAPQPTTQP
+1088 
-1099 LPPLPTLPSYPK
+1099 
-1111 PFKPSKSCQP
+1111 
-1121 NEWQC
+1121 
-1126 DNLECIDSR
+1126 
-1135 LYCND
+1135 
-1140 IEDCADGSDEI
+1140 
-1151 CLSNAT
+1151 
-1157 NVLTPGDCT
+1157 NVLTPSDCT
-1166 ADQFFCDASCLNR
+1166 ADQFYCDASCLNR
-1179 SVRCNGHID
+1179 SARCNGHID
-1188 CSDHSDEMDCSSHSY
+1188 CSDHSDEMDCPSHSY
-1203 PGSGSSHLYPVGLP
+1203 PRSGSGSGSDLGGLP

-1245 DEANCCASNQFR
+1245 DEANCCAPNQFR
-1257 CQNGDCVPEHSVC
+1257 CQNGDCVPDHSTC

-1276 RDGTDELNCG
+1276 RDGSDELNCG
-1286 GSHECLPS
+1286 ASHECLPS
-1294 QFRCNSGQCV
+1294 QFRCNNGQCV
-1304 SSTARC
+1304 SLTARC

-1324 CGYHPVPTSSPTIIT
+1324 CPAEPSP
-1339 TLTTTTVGTTITT
+1339 
-1352 PPAPPL
+1352 
-1358 RIICPPTAFRCDNG
+1358 
-1372 PCISLGLRCNGR
+1372 
-1384 IDCPYDSSDE
+1384 
-1394 TDCGQSV
+1394 
-1401 SNEIDPADPGT
+1401 

-1429 IKERYIREGREVIFR
+1429 IKESREVIFR

-1504 VTVDLNVERYNTDLL
+1504 VTVDLNVERYNTDL
-1519 FRPSSACS
+1519 FARPSSACS

-1656 SLLEGETLDLTCV
+1656 SLLEGESLDLTCV

-1767 AESCNSA
+1767 AESCDSA

-1806 TGQDLLTL
+1806 TGQDLVTM
-1814 HHGVQF
+1814 HHGIQF

-1861 HGNPVN
+1861 HGNPVS

-1879 LTHRVHTSAGQSNK
+1879 LTHRVHTSVGQSNK
-1893 ISIPFVP
+1893 ISIPFLP

-1959 VALVEKCSCPPG
+1959 VALVEKCACPPG

-2010 DPRRGVACRECPC
+2010 DPRRGIACRECPC

-2031 ASGCQQRPDGDVV
+2031 ASGCQQRPDGDVL

-2075 IPESSCNMDGT
+2075 IPETSCNMDGT
-2086 YKILPDGGCQCKDK
+2086 YKIMADGRCQCKDK

-2125 DCFCSGLNVDCS
+2125 DCFCSGLNVDCG

-2145 VTSTFE
+2145 VTSTFGRS
-2151 HARVDHGFQLVRGY
+2151 RVDHGFQLVRGY

-2170 VQALRLNQVTTEGLR
+2170 INALRLNDVTPEGLR

-2310 SLQQVTLDTATAT
+2310 SLQQVSLDTATAT
-2323 NLGTPR
+2323 NLGTQR

-2340 GYTGISCETC
+2340 GYTGLSCETC

-2355 RDPEEGIYLGYCV
+2355 RDPEEGIYLGLCV

-2407 NPTRGTPYDCQ
+2407 NPSRGTPYDCQ
-2418 PDSGGYEPPRPDP
+2418 PDGGYEPPRPDP

-2437 LGECS
+2437 IGECT

-2448 GTVGCRGNYCQC
+2448 GTTTCRGNYCQC
-2460 KQNVVG
+2460 KQNVIG

-2480 QQHPEG
+2480 QLHAEG

-2497 QCRSVELYRQQIPV
+2497 QCRSVELYRQQIPE
-2511 DFISSLPLLTDIQGD
+2511 DFISSPPLLTDSLGD
-2526 VMDTQNLSYD
+2526 VVDTQNLDYD

-2544 SHTSF
+2544 SYPSYTD
-2549 LPKYWSL
+2549 KYWSL
-2556 QGSVL
+2556 QGRVL

-2571 LQYSLLVE
+2571 LQYTLQVKSSSVA
-2579 STTTGK
+2579 K
-2585 YERGQDVLLI
+2585 YKHGQDVLLI

-2602 WSRPDGDSDK
+2602 WSRPDEDSDK
-2612 VENSVRL
+2612 VDFSVRL
-2619 NEDEQWHRRDSGAA
+2619 HEDERWQRREAGSV
-2633 RPATREDF
+2633 RPATRQDF

-2653 RATPMV
+2653 YATPMV
-2659 PTVRTSIGNV
+2659 PTDRTSIGNV

-2684 YASDIEICHCP
+2684 FATDIEVCHCP

-2709 HYRDQS
+2709 HYRDQN

-2730 CVLTSGNYVQ
+2730 CALTSGNYVQ
-2740 CQCRPRWK
+2740 CQCKPHWK
-2748 GDQCREIDT
+2748 GDQCREID
-2757 SPINEEPPKI
+2757 N
-2767 CDISRGFC
+2767 
-2775 CNGFQFDIAPNET
+2775 
-2788 ISYNDTLQII
+2788 NDDDY
-2798 KGNRIIGNI
+2798 
-2807 TKLRSGCRSRESSEP
+2807 SGTTR
-2822 QPGPIPSPDV
+2822 SPDV
-2832 DEPVHTQII
+2832 EDPVHTQII

-2864 HMRWSNAPVFVHWY
+2864 YMRWSNAPVFVNWY
-2878 KQNSRLPVGY
+2878 KQNSRLPLGA
-2888 EVNGG
+2888 EVDGG

-2909 CKAVNNETSHV
+2909 CQAVNNETARV

-2926 ITISTHAQRSPAT
+2926 ITISTHDQRSPAQV
-2939 IVSLPQTV
+2939 VSLPQTV
-2947 TFEEYQPNQIVCEV
+2947 TFEEYQTNQIICEV

-2969 TWTQVDGQA
+2969 TWTRVDGQA

-2983 RTQGNRLIFDA
+2983 RTQGNRLIFDS

-3007 VNELN
+3007 DNELS

-3045 VTGDPIRLTCSSTSD
+3045 VAGETIRLTCSSTSD
-3060 ARLRYDWNHDGYPI
+3060 ARLRYDWNHDGYPL
-3074 SSSGS
+3074 SSSGA
-3079 RNVIINE
+3079 RNVIVND
-3086 NYLEVREATVR
+3086 NYLEVRDATAR
-3097 DSGVYT
+3097 DSGIYT

-3120 VYVENRD
+3120 VNIESRD
-3127 QPPITDGAS
+3127 QPPIDDGAS
-3136 PVIEPLQQQIHI
+3136 PVITPLQQQILI
-3148 VQGRDHSITCE
+3148 FQGRDHSITCE

-3193 RQENMGLYTCIAEN
+3193 RQENIGLYTCIAEN
-3207 PNGSDQSSTYIDIEP
+3207 ANGSDQSSTYIDIEP
-3222 REAPSVKIDMP
+3222 REAPSVKIDLP
-3233 QQTQTVGGQLALY
+3233 QQTQTVGGQVALY
-3246 CTAVGIPEPQVE
+3246 CTAFGIPQPQVE

-3264 TPLSPRH
+3264 VPLSPRH
-3271 KVEAPGYVLI
+3271 KAEAPGYVVI
-3281 NDILVSDAGDYQCL
+3281 NDVLVSDAGDYQCV

-3302 ASGVAT
+3302 ASGVANI
-3308 VRVLEPPIVQITP
+3308 RIIERPIVQITP
-3321 SNEAISLTEGDE
+3321 SNNVISLTEGDE

-3352 HTGLRDRNQQGPT
+3352 PNVLKNVRNQQDPAS
-3365 GNTAY
+3365 NTAY
-3370 LRIYRVSQADAGF
+3370 LRIYRVTQADAGF
-3383 YTCTGTNEA
+3383 YTCTGKNEA
-3392 GSDQATVRVDVRP
+3392 DTDQATIRVDVRP
-3405 KRGDIGIGDPDSE
+3405 KRGDIGIGDPDSD
-3418 TNPDPYEPH
+3418 TYEPPPR
-3427 PYPDPYEPHGAYE
+3427 PYDPQGSYE
-3440 GSQLRFPTSLGAN
+3440 GSQLRLPTSFGTN
-3453 VTLTCNISQHLTPH
+3453 ITLTCNISDHLTPQ
-3467 WERVDGT
+3467 WERADGT
-3474 PLPPN
+3474 ALPSN
-3479 AINDQ
+3479 AFINQ
-3484 NQLTIYFVQPE
+3484 NKLEIIYVQQE

-3504 LNGYGQIESFVVREL
+3504 LDPYGRVETYVVREV
-3519 VYLPLPEIVFYPPI
+3519 VYLPLPEIVFYPQI
-3533 PRSVEIGS
+3533 PRSVETGS

-3553 EQDVHW
+3553 KEDIYW

-3577 LQFNSIAP
+3577 LHFISIAP

-3608 VVSQPTVFK
+3608 VVKQPTIFK
-3617 PAPHSQVHQ
+3617 PVPHTQVHQ
-3626 HREGDSIKLS
+3626 HPEGDSIKLS
-3636 CSATTAYGDVRTN
+3636 CSATTAYGEVRNN

-3698 LPPTYVDLQVIRINL
+3698 LPPTYVDLQVI
-3713 NRLNGFSPKDTP
+3713 T
-3725 CMVLYICD
+3725 
-3733 FKSSSSSNKLASGK
+3733 
-3747 GPSGSPPRPSIVSY
+3747 
-3761 ACQPS
+3761 
-3766 DFKCVS
+3766 
-3772 HPHTCVKASMV
+3772 
-3783 CDGIYDCTDHSDE
+3783 
-3796 FNCIVGGKASGSRTE
+3796 
-3811 KGSGNFKRWKKSRK
+3811 
-3825 TGQEVRS
+3825 
-3832 SLDQKKL
+3832 
-3839 RKRHLAYLARRSFAG
+3839 G
-3854 GSPVEPPPSPYIP
+3854 GSLVQPPPSPYIP
-3867 TYLPPSTTRTPV
+3867 TYLPPPTTRTPP
-3879 REYRLKVD
+3879 RDYRLKLD
-3887 QQSSNLRAGE
+3887 QQSSNLHAGE

-3935 LTDVAP
+3935 FNEVVA

-3982 PVGGDAHLQCGADES
+3982 PVGGDANLQCGADES

-4004 SRQYGQLQAGR
+4004 SRQYGQLQPGR
-4015 SLVENKLSLD
+4015 SLTENKLSLD
-4025 GVQANDAGTYICT
+4025 GLQANDAGTYICS

-4267 DCSVEGTQCT
+4267 DCTVEGTQCT

-4391 SEPLPLHR
+4391 TEPLPLHR

-4422 KAKAPAAA
+4422 KAKAPGAA

-4502 LPVPPPPSPAE
+4502 LPVPPPPSPVE

-4533 SDPCENGGT
+4533 NDPCENGGS

-4576 GNGYLEINRNQFS
+4576 GNGYLEINRNQFN
-4589 AEVEQQFTSAVVLFS
+4589 ADVEQQFTSAVVVF
-4604 TTQPNGLLL
+4604 TTTEPNGLLL
-4613 WWGQKAGEDF
+4613 WWGQKAGVEYT
-4623 VGQDFIALAVVDGYV
+4623 GQDFIALAVVDGYV
-4638 EYSLRLDGEEAVI
+4638 EFNLRLDGEEAVI

-4661 NRHIVIVKRNDNTA
+4661 NRHIVIVKRNENTA

-4686 ETRPTSKKEMK
+4686 ETRPTAKKEMK

-4704 GGIPDIAQ
+4704 GGIPNIAQ
-4712 FTGNRYTHNFNGC
+4712 FTGERFLHNFNGC
-4725 IVVVEGDAA
+4725 IVVVEGDAS

-4741 AAINGVNVNTC
+4741 SAISGVNVNTC
-4752 PIDDGPLEGTEPPVV
+4752 PIDDGSLEGTEPPVV